1 MNRTAPRPN
10 TAATQTAATHPAAQP
25 SLRVFTSLHWKLWKR
40 HFSTNTSQIFIAIIV
55 AFYSFLGLVGLGA
68 LTLLGA
74 SVGDF
79 MPMIYSLA
87 AGTVGY
93 WLAALFMPAGE
104 NQVDPARLAVLP
116 LTEAV
121 MLRGAA
127 ATSLLTVRGVLA
139 IFNSLVMI
147 VLGAV
152 GLVQHG
158 SGWGIAVWIP
168 AVLVITVAG
177 GDALAKLLGSVG
189 NRKNSEK
196 AAMASALGFIVAIF
210 GFNVVVNGSSEF
222 SLPWDT
228 LLALVAWTPFGAAP
242 GAAVAV
248 LQAHWIT
255 ALVQAAI
262 SAATVVVA
270 WRMWRWALRRNA
282 QTVTGDSG
290 AAATGSEAGS
300 VLLPGVRASASGAV
314 FSLTL
319 RYWRR
324 DIRFTY
330 SLIVMPLFLVMVLAL
345 GATNGQ
351 SGMAYVAVLFFVLF
365 AAGMTANAL
374 GYDGP
379 SNWVHMSAGLAP
391 RTLLWARTQAVLLFT
406 LPTLVIYLV
415 VLAMLG
421 TELTTVVVLAVIAG
435 SAVLLNA
442 GLAAL
447 LAVWNPFQVSAPG
460 TNPMKDK
467 SGFSVGA
474 VIMMLV
480 SVLLVWLP
488 LAPGIIMM
496 IVGMNRDDG
505 GVTRLSGLP
514 TLFWAGVVLSVLVA
528 LVGLWLGH
536 AAAAKRLEKRWPE
549 VFAKVRNFY

>member
-1 MNRTAPRPN
+1 MTRTAPRTN
-10 TAATQTAATHPAAQP
+10 TAATQTAAQP

-168 AVLVITVAG
+168 AVLVSLVITVAG
-177 GDALAKLLGSVG
+177 GEALARLLGSVG

-196 AAMASALGFIVAIF
+196 AAMASALGFIVVVF
-210 GFNVVVNGSSEF
+210 GFNFVVNGSLEF

-248 LQAHWIT
+248 LHAHWIT
-255 ALVQAAI
+255 ALVQTVI

-270 WRMWRWALRRNA
+270 WRVWHWALRRNA

-290 AAATGSEAGS
+290 AAATGSAAGS

-330 SLIVMPLFLVMVLAL
+330 NLIVMPLFLVMVLAMS
-345 GATNGQ
+345 AINGQ
-351 SGMAYVAVLFFVLF
+351 SGMAYAAVLFFVAF
-365 AAGMTANAL
+365 AASMTSNAL

-391 RTLLWARTQAVLLFT
+391 RTLLWARTQAVLLLT

-474 VIMMLV
+474 LIMMLV
-480 SVLLVWLP
+480 SVLMVWLP

-496 IVGMNRDDG
+496 IVGMNLGDG
-505 GVTRLSGLP
+505 GVTQLSGLP
-514 TLFWAGVVLSVLVA
+514 TLFWAGVALSVLVA
-528 LVGLWLGH
+528 LAGLWLGH

>member
-1 MNRTAPRPN
+1 M
-10 TAATQTAATHPAAQP
+10 THTAAQP

-40 HFSTNTSQIFIAIIV
+40 HFNTNTSQIFIAILV
-55 AFYSFLGLVGLGA
+55 AFYSFLGLAGLGA
-68 LTLLGA
+68 FTLLGA
-74 SVGDF
+74 AEGEF

-93 WLAALFMPAGE
+93 WIAALLMPAGE
-104 NQVDPARLAVLP
+104 NQVDPARMAVLP

-121 MLRGAA
+121 ILRGSAV
-127 ATSLLTVRGVLA
+127 TSLLTVRGVLA

-152 GLVQHG
+152 GLVHNG

-168 AVLVITVAG
+168 AVLGSFVITVAG
-177 GDALAKLLGSVG
+177 GEALATLLGSVG
-189 NRKNSEK
+189 NRKSSEK
-196 AAMASALGFIVAIF
+196 VAMASALGFVVLIF
-210 GFNVVVNGSSEF
+210 GFNVVANSRLDF
-222 SLPWDT
+222 SLPWET

-248 LQAHWIT
+248 LQAHWAT

-262 SAATVVVA
+262 AAVTVAVA
-270 WRMWRWALRRNA
+270 WRVWRWALRRNA

-330 SLIVMPLFLVMVLAL
+330 SLVVMPLFLLMMLAL
-345 GATNGQ
+345 AAINDQ
-351 SGMAYVAVLFFVLF
+351 SFMAYLAVLFFVLF
-365 AAGMTANAL
+365 AAGMTSNAL

-391 RTLLWARTQAVLLFT
+391 RTLLWARTQAVLLLT

-415 VLAMLG
+415 VLVVLG
-421 TELTTVVVLAVIAG
+421 TEPTIVVALAVIAG

-480 SVLLVWLP
+480 SLLMVWLP

-496 IVGMNRDDG
+496 IVGMNLGDG
-505 GVTRLSGLP
+505 GVTQLSGLS
-514 TLFWAGVVLSVLVA
+514 TLFWAGVVLSLCVA
-528 LVGLWLGH
+528 LAGLWLGH
-536 AAAAKRLEKRWPE
+536 VAAANRLEKRWPE
-549 VFAKVRNFY
+549 VLAKVRNFY